1 MATATT
7 LNEENK
13 IHRLPATAEQIPLPE
28 KFTYP
33 FHYTPHPLCV
43 LAAQEVQAYL
53 GSRKDWQTEIGQ
65 GKMFGVLVV
74 HDASGQL
81 GFLAAFSGML
91 AGSNQQEYF
100 VPPIYDLQA
109 EGGFFKP
116 EEQAISA
123 INQRIAALE
132 TDKHYQELK
141 ENLQEAETLARLET
155 GIAQMHL
162 QQAKARRDH
171 YRATHPREPDTP
183 EMTRESQHQKAEFK
197 RLKRRH
203 AQTIV
208 QHTDA
213 IRQWEAQIECLKKE
227 RQARSSAL
235 QKKLFEQFH
244 IRNARGESKDL
255 YTLFHEAGRKE
266 PPAGAGE
273 CAAPRLLQYAF
284 VHQLEPLAMAEFW
297 WGASPISEIRK
308 QGYFYPACKGK
319 CEPILHHM
327 LEGLEV
333 EDNPLLHAAPEG
345 ALPLEIV
352 WEDPWIAV
360 LNKPAGMLS
369 VPGKTGQV
377 SIAQWAQERFP
388 GSHIVHRLDMATSGL
403 LLIAKT
409 LTVYRQLQEM
419 FRQHAIQKR
428 YAAWLEGIPAQ
439 PEGTID
445 LPLCLD
451 PDNRPCQTV
460 NFQHGKK
467 AITRYKTINT
477 TDNRTRVY
485 FYPQT
490 GRTHQLRVHA
500 AHPLGLDCP
509 IVGDELYGRKDKRL
523 YLHAEALSFVH
534 PVTGEKITIEKKA
547 DF

>member
-1 MATATT
+1 
-7 LNEENK
+7 
-13 IHRLPATAEQIPLPE
+13 
-28 KFTYP
+28 
-33 FHYTPHPLCV
+33 
-43 LAAQEVQAYL
+43 
-53 GSRKDWQTEIGQ
+53 
-65 GKMFGVLVV
+65 
-74 HDASGQL
+74 
-81 GFLAAFSGML
+81 
-91 AGSNQQEYF
+91 
-100 VPPIYDLQA
+100 
-109 EGGFFKP
+109 
-116 EEQAISA
+116 
-123 INQRIAALE
+123 
-132 TDKHYQELK
+132 
-141 ENLQEAETLARLET
+141 
-155 GIAQMHL
+155 
-162 QQAKARRDH
+162 
-171 YRATHPREPDTP
+171 
-183 EMTRESQHQKAEFK
+183 
-197 RLKRRH
+197 
-203 AQTIV
+203 
-208 QHTDA
+208 
-213 IRQWEAQIECLKKE
+213 
-227 RQARSSAL
+227 
-235 QKKLFEQFH
+235 
-244 IRNARGESKDL
+244 
-255 YTLFHEAGRKE
+255 
-266 PPAGAGE
+266 
-273 CAAPRLLQYAF
+273 
-284 VHQLEPLAMAEFW
+284 MAEFW

-319 CEPILHHM
+319 CEPILRHM

-333 EDNPLLHAAPEG
+333 EDNPLLHAVPEG

>member
-65 GKMFGVLVV
+65 GKMFGVLIV

-171 YRATHPREPDTP
+171 YRATHPGEPDTP

-203 AQTIV
+203 AQTIA

-273 CAAPRLLQYAF
+273 CAAPRLLQYAL

-319 CEPILHHM
+319 CEPILRHM

-333 EDNPLLHAAPEG
+333 EDNPLLHAVPEG

-403 LLIAKT
+403 LLFAKDAET
-409 LTVYRQLQEM
+409 YRQMQAL
-419 FRQHAIQKR
+419 FHRQAVRKR
-428 YAAWLEGIPAQ
+428 YAAWVEGILPSDKGVI
-439 PEGTID
+439 E
-445 LPLCLD
+445 LPLRPD
-451 PDNRPCQTV
+451 PDDRPRQCV
-460 NFQHGKK
+460 DFRHGKP
-467 AITRYKTINT
+467 AVTRYAVVARREG
-477 TDNRTRVY
+477 RTLVH
-485 FYPQT
+485 FYPLT

-500 AHPLGLDCP
+500 AHPLGLNAP
-509 IVGDELYGRKDKRL
+509 IVGDVLYGHPADRL
-523 YLHAEALSFVH
+523 CLHAEVLEFTH
-534 PVTGEKITIEKKA
+534 PVTGKHVRIEKKA
-547 DF
+547 PF